1 MSIFGTRPEAIKLA
15 PVIRELERSAAEG
28 RLCSTVCITAQ
39 HRQML
44 DQVLDAFGI
53 VPDHDLDIMVA
64 GQSTSRVA
72 SEVLGRLEPILR
84 AERPDWVLV
93 QGDTT
98 TVAAAALAAYYAG
111 VKVGHIEAGLRSGD
125 KWQPFPEEINRRVA
139 GVIADLHFAPTDQA
153 RRALLAE
160 GVPAGR
166 IVLTGNPII
175 DALRWVA
182 AQPAPAEVA
191 DDLTGQGVPRALLE
205 PEPGPTGAAGRL
217 ILVTAHRR
225 ENFGAPIEQICRAL
239 RDIALGFG
247 ERVHVVYPVHPNPN
261 VVEPVRRILGE
272 VPNVTLTAPLDYR
285 SLVYLMQRS
294 YFVMTDS
301 GGLQEEAPSLGKPV
315 LVLRQVT
322 ERPDGVEAGVA
333 KLVGADRTMIV
344 EEAGRLLTDEQ
355 AYATMARAVN
365 PYGDGHASSRIVQA
379 LLDDRT
385 HADDRGSSR
394 GGCSAGTPLGSDH
407 APREGEDLL
416 SRGADGGAS

>member
-1 MSIFGTRPEAIKLA
+1 MVTHGGSVQRVMSIFGTRPEAIKLA
-15 PVIRELERSAAEG
+15 PIIRELERFAADG
-28 RLCSTVCITAQ
+28 PLTSIVCVTAQ

-44 DQVLDAFGI
+44 DQVLGDFGI
-53 VPDHDLDIMVA
+53 VPDYDLDIMSE

-72 SEVLGRLEPILR
+72 SEVLARLEPILR
-84 AERPDWVLV
+84 ADRPDWVLV

-111 VKVGHIEAGLRSGD
+111 VKVAHVEAGLRSGD

-139 GVIADLHFAPTDQA
+139 GVIADLHFAPTEQA

-160 GVPAGR
+160 GVPAAR
-166 IVLTGNPII
+166 VVLTGNPII

-182 AQPAPAEVA
+182 DQPPSAEVIENLA
-191 DDLTGQGVPRALLE
+191 SQGVPRVFLE
-205 PEPGPTGAAGRL
+205 SAPGSAGETTKL

-225 ENFGAPIEQICRAL
+225 ENFGAPLEQICWAL
-239 RDIALGFG
+239 RDIALSPGQP
-247 ERVHVVYPVHPNPN
+247 VHLVYPVHPNPN
-261 VVEPVRRILGE
+261 VVGPVRQSLGA
-272 VPNVTLTAPLDYR
+272 VPNITLTSPLDYR

-322 ERPDGVEAGVA
+322 ERPEGLATGVA
-333 KLVGADRTMIV
+333 QLVGADRTMIV
-344 EEAGRLLTDEQ
+344 TAARRLLTDEH
-355 AYATMARAVN
+355 AYAKMARAVN

-379 LLDDRT
+379 LLDYR
-385 HADDRGSSR
+385 A
-394 GGCSAGTPLGSDH
+394 
-407 APREGEDLL
+407 
-416 SRGADGGAS
+416 